1 MIYIFCEIILHRTM
15 TEKNENNTIRLDKWL
30 WCARFYKTR
39 SLAAESIKSGKI
51 KINGD
56 KAKPSKLVS
65 INDNLFIRK
74 ESFNYDITV
83 LGIPK
88 NRLSASLAIE
98 LYEETQDSIDLR
110 EQLTAQIKAESK
122 LYPRSLGR
130 PTKRDR
136 RQIVRFKTG
145 EKI

>member
-1 MIYIFCEIILHRTM
+1 M
-15 TEKNENNTIRLDKWL
+15 TETIKNNTIRLDKWL
-30 WCARFYKTR
+30 WCCRFYKTR

-56 KAKPSKLVS
+56 KAKPSKMVS
-65 INDNLFIRK
+65 INDQILIRK
-74 ESFNYDITV
+74 ESFNYDIRV
-83 LGIPK
+83 LDIPK
-88 NRLSASLAIE
+88 NRLSASLASK
-98 LYEETQDSIDLR
+98 LYQETQQSIDAR
-110 EQLTAQIKAESK
+110 EQLQEQIKAESK
-122 LYPRSLGR
+122 LYPRTIGR